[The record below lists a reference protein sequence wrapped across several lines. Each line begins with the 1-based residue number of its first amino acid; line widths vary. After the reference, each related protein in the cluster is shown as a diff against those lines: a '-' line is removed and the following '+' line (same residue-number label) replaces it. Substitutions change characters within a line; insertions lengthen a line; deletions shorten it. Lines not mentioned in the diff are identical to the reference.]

1 MRSVKAALCFAPL
14 FLFAA
19 NAAHAASNMTTC
31 ATAMNLVSNNPGIE
45 SASIMSVVTM
55 QWQKMD
61 QATVSSNHPAITQQM
76 MNNPGYTQMF
86 ETQCEENPGQPLTAA
101 AAQVYRQARV
111 RLDGY

>member
-1 MRSVKAALCFAPL
+1 MRHVKAALCFAPL
-14 FLFAA
+14 FLVAV
-19 NAAHAASNMTTC
+19 NSAHAASNMTC
-31 ATAMNLVSNNPGIE
+31 ATAMNLVTNNPEIE

-55 QWQKMD
+55 QWEKMD
-61 QATVSSNHPAITQQM
+61 QATVSSSHPAITQQM

>member
-1 MRSVKAALCFAPL
+1 MRYAKAALCFAPL
-14 FLFAA
+14 FLCAA
-19 NAAHAASNMTTC
+19 NPAHAASNMTC
-31 ATAMNLVSNNPGIE
+31 ATAMSLVTNNPGIE

-55 QWQKMD
+55 QWEKMD
-61 QATVSSNHPAITQQM
+61 QATVSSNHAAITQQM